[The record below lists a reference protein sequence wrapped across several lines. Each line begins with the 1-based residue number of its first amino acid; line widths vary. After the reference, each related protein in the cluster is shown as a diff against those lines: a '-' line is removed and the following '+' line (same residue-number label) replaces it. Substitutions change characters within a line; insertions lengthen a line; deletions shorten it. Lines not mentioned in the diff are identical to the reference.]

1 MYVYCR
7 TIVGVASLSDLY
19 TSTGFSILL
28 WLQCN
33 VNFISHH
40 YITNQTAP
48 HHYFHVS
55 HSTISRR
62 RDWFKI
68 ADDPAMLEYYGICSW
83 AITIFCSTPTFW
95 GCQYWPELSL
105 NCSES
110 NFIYLSRGLFI
121 LLITPVTWLLN
132 FTFHLA
138 YFHCVCME
146 LQTCKT
152 NKVGKFLILQLRNR
166 HHSTMDNS
174 TQIAWW
180 SAAYPTGHSTAA
192 ANLLAQHSAHQQ
204 NMRNSVHL

>member
-28 WLQCN
+28 WLECN

-83 AITIFCSTPTFW
+83 AITIFCSTPTFL

-110 NFIYLSRGLFI
+110 NFMYLSIHFI
-121 LLITPVTWLLN
+121 N
-132 FTFHLA
+132 
-138 YFHCVCME
+138 
-146 LQTCKT
+146 
-152 NKVGKFLILQLRNR
+152 N
-166 HHSTMDNS
+166 
-174 TQIAWW
+174 
-180 SAAYPTGHSTAA
+180 TGHLTLKFHIPLSLFPLCLYGAA
-192 ANLLAQHSAHQQ
+192 EYDLQ
-204 NMRNSVHL
+204 NEQGREIPDSIIT